1 MIQLISYKSI
11 VESKNNI
18 KNDVKKN
25 HVEDKE
31 QGKKSL
37 KENARNNNIDLHEK
51 SLNHGDGM
59 IEEIDEDLF
68 KLSKD
73 YCLAHCVAEDLRMG
87 AGIAVDFKRIFGGVG
102 RLVDQKLKIGEVG
115 IVQHYGQFAFYLITK
130 KYSNG
135 KPTMNTMEKALRSL
149 FIIMKKLN
157 LTKLGIPKI
166 GCGLDKLDWSDTRSL
181 IVDIF
186 SGSGINVTVCVL
198 SKLIDSNIPQR
209 LNVRITPSNLWEMAA
224 KTIIVLFIDLKQVCK
239 ENWKDHIVDKVDIK
253 YPFKKNLSK
262 DVKNKKFDPGAIAK
276 YIVNNEVI
284 VCIFVTQKA
293 LYSSLEDGFKS
304 IDQTLKYY
312 KYLAI
317 QSGPI
322 EPSDNFERISW
333 IVLILRSISHSCE
346 LWLCGDVNQTSVT
359 YYDQYCK
366 NVLSSMNHSFK
377 MSSLAQNN
385 YKYNDNRHS
394 LNMRETSYQNRRS
407 GSFREYVDQ
416 NRRSEPFRKYVNQS
430 RKSESFWEYV
440 QNSSTKTDT

>member
-1 MIQLISYKSI
+1 MEQYKAQEI
-11 VESKNNI
+11 
-18 KNDVKKN
+18 
-25 HVEDKE
+25 
-31 QGKKSL
+31 
-37 KENARNNNIDLHEK
+37 NNIDLHKK

-73 YCLAHCVAEDLRMG
+73 YCLAHCVAEDLRME

-186 SGSGINVTVCVL
+186 SGSGINITVLCTF
-198 SKLIDSNIPQR
+198 KNSNIPQR

-253 YPFKKNLSK
+253 YPFKKIVTYLSK

-366 NVLSSMNHSFK
+366 NVLCSMNHSFK

-385 YKYNDNRHS
+385 YKYNDNRHN

-407 GSFREYVDQ
+407 KSFREYVDQ
-416 NRRSEPFRKYVNQS
+416 NRRSESFQEYVNQNRRSESFWQYVNQS
-430 RKSESFWEYV
+430 RKFESFWEYV
-440 QNSSTKTDT
+440 DQNSSTKTDT